1 MIDLDHIHP
10 MLVHFPLVLLPIAVL
25 LDWFILVKGGD
36 LASRKGLSLVSA
48 SAWGLAAVISILV
61 VIFGDIA
68 FDAALGKGFPK
79 PPLEEHEEF
88 GMTTFWIIVG
98 LALVRLLAMWRGISL
113 KGLRGYGFALGGVVM
128 VALLITTAFYGG
140 ELVYSLGVNVDAV
153 KP

>member
-1 MIDLDHIHP
+1 MIDLAHIHP

-25 LDWFILVKGGD
+25 LDWVVLLKGGD
-36 LASRKGLSLVSA
+36 LASRKGLSLISA
-48 SAWGLAAVISILV
+48 SAWGLAAAISILV
-61 VIFGDIA
+61 VVFGDVA
-68 FDAALGKGFPK
+68 FDAALDKGFPK

-88 GMTTFWIIVG
+88 GMTTFWIIAG
-98 LALVRLLAMWRGISL
+98 LAVVRLLAMWRGISL
-113 KGLRGYGFALGGVVM
+113 RGLRGYGMGVGGVVL

>member
-1 MIDLDHIHP
+1 
-10 MLVHFPLVLLPIAVL
+10 MLVHFPLALLPIAVL
-25 LDWFILVKGGD
+25 LDWIILVKGGD
-36 LASRKGLSLVSA
+36 LASGKGLSLVSA

-61 VIFGDIA
+61 VIFGDVA

-88 GMTTFWIIVG
+88 GMTTFWIIAG
-98 LALVRLLAMWRGISL
+98 LAAVRLLAMWRGISL
-113 KGLRGYGFALGGVVM
+113 KGLRGYGMGLGGAVM